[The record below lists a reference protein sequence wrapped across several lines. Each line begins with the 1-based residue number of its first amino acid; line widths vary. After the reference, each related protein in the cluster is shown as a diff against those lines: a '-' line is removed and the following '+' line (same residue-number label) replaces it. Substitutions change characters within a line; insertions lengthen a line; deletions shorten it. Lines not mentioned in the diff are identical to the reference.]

1 MTVSVSSGRSKKTK
15 RKTSPRPR
23 GRPPFGEQ
31 PLSRALVLKQALA
44 LLDAEGL
51 ANLSMRV
58 LAQRLGVSPMSLYN
72 HVADKDGLLD
82 ALHEAVLLEA
92 LPARG
97 FRVTT
102 WKHTAAVIARTMRHG
117 LQAHPNA
124 LTLFATRPMRA
135 PALLRGVD
143 AFLGCLLDA
152 GFSPHTAIYLLD
164 CIGMFTIG
172 HAQAEFGTS
181 PVAAP
186 DRNGDD
192 LVAELTS
199 LKKQR
204 LHHLTRVVTDTR
216 SHNYDAEFEV
226 GLAALLDGF
235 ELRLETVNRDR
246 H

>member
-1 MTVSVSSGRSKKTK
+1 MTVSRSSGRSKKSK
-15 RKTSPRPR
+15 PKSSARAR
-23 GRPPFGEQ
+23 GRPPLGKQ

-51 ANLSMRV
+51 AKLSMRV
-58 LAQRLGVSPMSLYN
+58 LARRLGVSPMSLYN

-82 ALHEAVLLEA
+82 ALHEAVLLDA
-92 LPARG
+92 LPAQG

-102 WKHTAAVIARTMRHG
+102 WKQTAAVLARALRHG

-124 LTLFATRPMRA
+124 LTLFATRPMRT

-152 GFSPHTAIYLLD
+152 GFVAHTAIYLLD

-172 HAQAEFGTS
+172 HAHAEFGAS

-186 DRNGDD
+186 ERNGDD
-192 LVAELTS
+192 LFAELTS
-199 LKKQR
+199 LRKQK
-204 LHHLTRVVTDTR
+204 LHHLVHVVADTR
-216 SHNYDAEFEV
+216 SHDYDVEFEV
-226 GLAALLDGF
+226 GLGALLDGF
-235 ELRLETVNRDR
+235 ELRLKTMLRNRR
-246 H
+246 

>member
-1 MTVSVSSGRSKKTK
+1 MTVSGSSGPSKKSK
-15 RKTSPRPR
+15 PKPSPRAR
-23 GRPPFGEQ
+23 GRPPLGKQ
-31 PLSRALVLKQALA
+31 PLSRNLVLEKALA

-82 ALHEAVLLEA
+82 ALHEAVLLDA

-102 WKHTAAVIARTMRHG
+102 WKQTAAVVARTLRHG

-124 LTLFATRPMRA
+124 LPLFATRPARS

-152 GFSPHTAIYLLD
+152 GFLSHTAIYLLD

-172 HAQAEFGTS
+172 HALAEFGAS

-186 DRNGDD
+186 ERNGND
-192 LVAELTS
+192 LFADLAS
-199 LKKQR
+199 LRKQK
-204 LHHLTRVVTDTR
+204 LHHLARVVADTR
-216 SHNYDAEFEV
+216 SHDYDAEFEV
-226 GLAALLDGF
+226 GLGALLDGF
-235 ELRLETVNRDR
+235 EMHLDTKKRDR
-246 H
+246 R